1 MSPGRGLRERG
12 GAGLPRTPRSPVSAP
27 SDLLFVVSADG
38 TGIALEPVGDGPR
51 ELLLLPGGP
60 ARRDRW
66 ARVAARLD
74 GLARCWLVDR
84 RGKGDSGD
92 TAPYTLEREEED
104 VIAAAARLHERDGR
118 PVVVAGHSSGATVAL
133 RAAARGARIDG
144 LVLYEPPWPLEGP
157 LQPSALVDELDAL
170 VEAGD
175 REGALIRALTDVVG
189 VAGPVVEQMRGLP
202 TWADRVAH
210 VHTWPR
216 EMRALDALPRDLAHL
231 TRMDV
236 PTLLL
241 TGEHSP
247 RLLGNVVHA
256 LAAVL
261 PDAHVAVLTGQ
272 GHGALDTAPEAVAAV
287 VEAFVTPAGRTASV
301 APGGSSPSA

>member
-1 MSPGRGLRERG
+1 M
-12 GAGLPRTPRSPVSAP
+12 SAP
-27 SDLLFVVSADG
+27 SDLLYVVSADG
-38 TGIALEPVGDGPR
+38 TGIALEPVGDGPC

-66 ARVAARLD
+66 APVAARLD

-92 TAPYTLEREEED
+92 TPPYTLDREEED
-104 VIAAAARLHERDGR
+104 VIAAAARLHERAGR

-133 RAAARGARIDG
+133 RAAARDTPLAG

-170 VEAGD
+170 IAAGD
-175 REGALIRALTDVVG
+175 REGALVRALTEVVG
-189 VAGPVVEQMRGLP
+189 VPGPVVEQMRGLP

-231 TRMDV
+231 TRLDV

-241 TGEHSP
+241 TGERSP

-261 PDAHVAVLTGQ
+261 PDADVHVLVGE
-272 GHGALDTAPEAVAAV
+272 GHSALDTAPEAVADAV
-287 VEAFVTPAGRTASV
+287 RAFLTRAGRTTSV
-301 APGGSSPSA
+301 APG